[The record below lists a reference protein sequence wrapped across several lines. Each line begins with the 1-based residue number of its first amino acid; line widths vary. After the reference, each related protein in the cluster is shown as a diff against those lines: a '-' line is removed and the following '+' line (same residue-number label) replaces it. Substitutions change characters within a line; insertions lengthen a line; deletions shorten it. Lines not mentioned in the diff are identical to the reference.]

1 VTTRPR
7 DPEQVRL
14 LEADEANLWHPF
26 TRQKAYDPGR
36 MIIAGDGCWVT
47 DVDGRRILDAFAG
60 LWSINLG
67 YGRED
72 VVAAITAQ
80 LQVLPASSL
89 FGQGHPLAAELAERL
104 AQRAPGNLDRVFFS
118 VQGSQ
123 AVDTSLK
130 LARLYWRARDRV
142 GKTILVT
149 RDRGYHG
156 TSFGGISMQGMPA
169 LRLPFEPTLPDVR
182 RIAAPFSYRCRH
194 CRDSC
199 NLGCADELEGLVA
212 TEGADRIAA
221 LIAEPVLGS
230 GGVIVPHPDY
240 LPRLREICDA
250 NEILLIADE
259 IMTGFGRTGRWFAVD
274 HSGVVPDMLLV
285 AKGLTAGYMPL
296 AATIVTDDIFR
307 AVTAQDVPGPEF
319 ASGNTWDAHPPACA
333 AALAVLDVL
342 ERDDL
347 VGRVAGL
354 AERFAHEVRRSDEV
368 DIVGDVRAIG
378 LVAGIEFVRDRATRE
393 PFGPADGVAALFA
406 EHCWQRR
413 VIVRP
418 LANGVVA
425 IAPPFVISEDE
436 LAFMGDSLLDAARAT
451 REDLAR

>member
-1 VTTRPR
+1 
-7 DPEQVRL
+7 
-14 LEADEANLWHPF
+14 
-26 TRQKAYDPGR
+26 
-36 MIIAGDGCWVT
+36 MIVAGDGCWVT

-67 YGRED
+67 YG
-72 VVAAITAQ
+72 TART
-80 LQVLPASSL
+80 SSPPSRRSSRCCRRRRCSAR
-89 FGQGHPLAAELAERL
+89 GTRSRPSWRSALAR
-104 AQRAPGNLDRVFFS
+104 RAPGDLDRVFFS

-130 LARLYWRARDRV
+130 LARLYWRARGRV

-199 NLGCADELEGLVA
+199 NLACADELEGLVA

-250 NEILLIADE
+250 
-259 IMTGFGRTGRWFAVD
+259 T
-274 HSGVVPDMLLV
+274 
-285 AKGLTAGYMPL
+285 
-296 AATIVTDDIFR
+296 
-307 AVTAQDVPGPEF
+307 
-319 ASGNTWDAHPPACA
+319 
-333 AALAVLDVL
+333 
-342 ERDDL
+342 
-347 VGRVAGL
+347 
-354 AERFAHEVRRSDEV
+354 RS
-368 DIVGDVRAIG
+368 
-378 LVAGIEFVRDRATRE
+378 
-393 PFGPADGVAALFA
+393 
-406 EHCWQRR
+406 C
-413 VIVRP
+413 
-418 LANGVVA
+418 
-425 IAPPFVISEDE
+425 
-436 LAFMGDSLLDAARAT
+436 
-451 REDLAR
+451 